1 MNYLKKALSL
11 IPLLGVLNIAAA
23 QLQNPVRWEFTAKK
37 INELNYEIHLTAHIE
52 NGWHI
57 YSQSTPEGGPV
68 PSSIQ
73 FQKNPLVSPQGPV
86 KEMGKMEQH
95 NEPLFG
101 VDVKQYD
108 GKVDFVQSIRLKA
121 KVKTVVRGSIYFMSC
136 NDRECLPPKS
146 VPFSIAIN

>member
-1 MNYLKKALSL
+1 MKYFKKALSL
-11 IPLLGVLNIAAA
+11 IALLGMLKIAAA

-37 INELNYEIHLTAHIE
+37 ISPLTYEIHLTAHIE

-68 PSSIQ
+68 PSSIR
-73 FQKNPLVSPQGPV
+73 FQKNPLLFMEGPV
-86 KEMGKMEQH
+86 KEEGKLEQR

-136 NDRECLPPKS
+136 NDRDCLPPKS